1 MGFGRVCRVRW
12 LGGKGARG
20 EIGNDA
26 RDGWQGEPVMQGLS
40 GKKRLFQAVM
50 GVIEMENEYEKKKHS
65 THRVR

>member
-1 MGFGRVCRVRW
+1 
-12 LGGKGARG
+12 
-20 EIGNDA
+20 
-26 RDGWQGEPVMQGLS
+26 MQGLS